1 MEWMQPTFIRRNA
14 LCIRSV
20 ADMQRK
26 RIYFDHAA
34 TSWPKSEAATA
45 AAEDYIRRCGA
56 TSGRGAYA
64 SARVADEILRNAR
77 RRIATLIDAE
87 NEDAVALCS
96 SGTHALN
103 AAIQGWIRP
112 GDRVITSVIEHNSV
126 LRPLEHLRQTAGVEI
141 VHIACDARGVVDIE
155 SAHRAARQ
163 PAAAVIINHA
173 SNVTGAVQDLS
184 AWRSV
189 ADTCGALLIVDG
201 SQSLGHVSVSM
212 QEGRI
217 DAIAAAGH
225 KGLGGLSGCG
235 ILVAGTQLQERITPL
250 MFGGTGVSSE
260 EINHTPRWPH
270 SVEVGNLNLPA
281 VASLAESTA
290 ELLAS
295 TKSNGLHTELADQ
308 LLSGLAGLIDDEA
321 VTIHSGAD
329 RTATQLPI
337 VSMTFRDWDIHEVAA
352 VLDSQFGIEVRAG
365 LHCAGLIHDHIGSRS
380 RGGTLRV
387 SFGRGST
394 QAEVEELV
402 AALRAILSV

>member
-1 MEWMQPTFIRRNA
+1 MQ
-14 LCIRSV
+14 S
-20 ADMQRK
+20 K

-77 RRIATLIDAE
+77 RRIATLIGAE

-112 GDRVITSVIEHNSV
+112 GDRIITTVIEHNSV
-126 LRPLEHLRQTAGVEI
+126 LRPLEHLRETIGIEI
-141 VHIACDARGVVDIE
+141 IHIACDARGVVEVE

-173 SNVTGAVQDLS
+173 SNVTGAVQDLT
-184 AWRSV
+184 AWRAV
-189 ADTCGALLIVDG
+189 ADACGALLIVDG
-201 SQSLGHVSVSM
+201 SQSLGHVPVSM

-217 DAIAAAGH
+217 DALAAAGH
-225 KGLGGLSGCG
+225 KGLGGLSGSG
-235 ILVAGTQLQERITPL
+235 ILVAGRQLQEQLTPL
-250 MFGGTGVSSE
+250 MFGGTGVASE
-260 EINHTPRWPH
+260 EINHTPHWPH

-290 ELLAS
+290 ALLES
-295 TKSNGLHTELADQ
+295 TPLNNPQAELADQ
-308 LLSGLAGLIDDEA
+308 LLSGLSSLIDDGA
-321 VTIHSGAD
+321 VTIHGGAD
-329 RTATQLPI
+329 RAAAQLPI

-365 LHCAGLIHDHIGSRS
+365 LHCAGMIHDYIGSRT

-387 SFGRGST
+387 SFGHGSM
-394 QAEVEELV
+394 QSDVEELV
-402 AALRAILSV
+402 AALKAILSV